1 MENVTD
7 IDTQA
12 AELQTLMQR
21 HMGVKGRDFGD
32 ALNRAGRRLP
42 RKIRT
47 QAREIVEAQHQMHH
61 PKLRARLDGV
71 RLQGAFQM
79 VQSHLKSQDLADRR
93 RGKLLS
99 MLGSIAFNLILVAVG
114 FIVWLWWRD
123 YI

>member
-1 MENVTD
+1 
-7 IDTQA
+7 
-12 AELQTLMQR
+12 MQK

-32 ALNRAGRRLP
+32 ALNRAGHRLP

-47 QAREIVEAQHQMHH
+47 QAREIVDAQQQMHH

-93 RGKLLS
+93 SGKLLS
-99 MLGSIAFNLILVAVG
+99 MLGGIAFNLLLVAAG
-114 FIVWLWWRD
+114 FMVWLWWRD